1 MAWLGNKKK
10 PKKKKIVAAITSLV
24 QSEVVEVESILLVKL
39 FQLEAKNQV
48 SLSEEILNVFFFDKK
63 QRRCNG
69 EVFAQEGRFT
79 RRPLLLLHSIDN
91 SWCQNPPDFHSLGS
105 FYDRLGLLGLSCS

>member
-1 MAWLGNKKK
+1 MEKMAWLGNKKK

-48 SLSEEILNVFFFDKK
+48 SLSEEILIFFFDKK
-63 QRRCNG
+63 RRRCNG

-79 RRPLLLLHSIDN
+79 ALP
-91 SWCQNPPDFHSLGS
+91 
-105 FYDRLGLLGLSCS
+105 RLITFPRQQKRSQ

>member
-1 MAWLGNKKK
+1 MTEFRIDPTEHSTTQTTALDSIYQSWKRKMRNNFFTQWKRWLGWATKKK

-48 SLSEEILNVFFFDKK
+48 SLSEEILNVYF
-63 QRRCNG
+63 
-69 EVFAQEGRFT
+69 
-79 RRPLLLLHSIDN
+79 
-91 SWCQNPPDFHSLGS
+91 
-105 FYDRLGLLGLSCS
+105 

>member
-1 MAWLGNKKK
+1 MEKNFFTQWKRWLGWATKKK

-48 SLSEEILNVFFFDKK
+48 SLSEEILDVFFLTKNDVGVMV
-63 QRRCNG
+63 RY
-69 EVFAQEGRFT
+69 
-79 RRPLLLLHSIDN
+79 LHKRVVLPTAPFSYYI
-91 SWCQNPPDFHSLGS
+91 P
-105 FYDRLGLLGLSCS
+105 

>member
-1 MAWLGNKKK
+1 M
-10 PKKKKIVAAITSLV
+10 VAAITSLV
-24 QSEVVEVESILLVKL
+24 QSEVVEVEPILLVKL

-63 QRRCNG
+63 ERRCNG

-91 SWCQNPPDFHSLGS
+91 SWCRSKITQIFIPWDHFMIAWDYWVSPGRSSYSL
-105 FYDRLGLLGLSCS
+105 